1 VPWVHTCHPKPHL
14 TVTLES
20 PSPLTL
26 ACPMPSSVSSR
37 ESYSMTMF
45 PCHFSQCSYSP
56 TRPIC
61 RTLRAL
67 DRWPRSRT
75 HPLPQQR
82 PKTKCSPQRST
93 WHYHANCPHVSCA
106 TNLAEPKCV
115 TSYKCVLIRSRWLI
129 KRMVGLGSGVQGS
142 HLARFTHAQAPT
154 HLTSLRY
161 LKRASLQGHTHAIRP
176 IVLVW
181 TLEH

>member
-20 PSPLTL
+20 SSSLTL
-26 ACPMPSSVSSR
+26 VCPMPSSVSSR
-37 ESYSMTMF
+37 ESHSMSMF
-45 PCHFSQCSYSP
+45 PRHFSQCSYFP

-75 HPLPQQR
+75 HLLPQQR

-93 WHYHANCPHVSCA
+93 WHYHANRPHVSCA

-115 TSYKCVLIRSRWLI
+115 TVTRLYSPSHTSSSSAWSSLGQACRVVIWPTSR
-129 KRMVGLGSGVQGS
+129 MPEF
-142 HLARFTHAQAPT
+142 ACT
-154 HLTSLRY
+154 
-161 LKRASLQGHTHAIRP
+161 
-176 IVLVW
+176 
-181 TLEH
+181 